1 MTTRPQHREE
11 QHPAADLP
19 PVPGRVLWRA
29 SRPNGDEVT
38 LTGYCLPRP
47 FVRLEVRRGD
57 EVRSVALTLCE
68 LPDLTFAL
76 LRAPRALAAA
86 ARRLA

>member
-11 QHPAADLP
+11 RHPAADLP

-29 SRPNGDEVT
+29 TRDNGDEVT
-38 LTGYCLPRP
+38 LTGHCLPRP
-47 FVRLEVRRGD
+47 HVRLEVRRGD
-57 EVRSVALTLCE
+57 EVRSVALALSE
-68 LPDLTFAL
+68 LPDLVYAL
-76 LRAPRALAAA
+76 LRAPRVLAAA

>member
-1 MTTRPQHREE
+1 MS
-11 QHPAADLP
+11 PAVVALRWAMAVADLY
-19 PVPGRVLWRA
+19 RA
-29 SRPNGDEVT
+29 LG
-38 LTGYCLPRP
+38 LPRP
-47 FVRLEVRRGD
+47 HVRLEVRRGD

-86 ARRLA
+86 ARRVA